1 MAESERRDD
10 GAGNSPIER
19 AMEQM
24 IFASRWLQ
32 APLYLGLMA
41 SLALLAVKFFAE
53 FYHLVTIFLSAEETS
68 TILGVLTLV
77 DLVMVANLI
86 VMVTISGYENFVSR
100 IDIKQAS
107 DKLAWFGKLDAGS
120 LKIKLAVSIIAISAI
135 HLLKSFLNNAEVS
148 NDKMIVLVI
157 VHLTFIGS
165 ALALAWLDRITGY
178 RPIDGIGAKAE
189 KVP

>member
-1 MAESERRDD
+1 MAGTEPRNRA
-10 GAGNSPIER
+10 GVAGNSAAER
-19 AMEQM
+19 GMERM

-32 APLYLGLMA
+32 APLYVGLIMA
-41 SLALLAVKFFAE
+41 MALLVVKFFAE
-53 FYHLVTIFLSAEETS
+53 FVHLVLVFMNEAETS

-86 VMVTISGYENFVSR
+86 VMVIISGYENFVSR
-100 IDIKQAS
+100 IDITEAA
-107 DKLAWFGKLDAGS
+107 DKLSWFGKLDAGS
-120 LKIKLAVSIIAISAI
+120 LKIKLSVSIIAISAI

-148 NDKMIVLVI
+148 NDKMLILVI

-178 RPIDGIGAKAE
+178 RDVPGPAKQ
-189 KVP
+189 